1 MTNADNIRSMNDEK
15 LAETVVLCKRCGKAP
30 AIDPANKRM
39 VCPDC
44 LRDLRWQRDRIMKRI
59 KEEQRFKEG

>member
-1 MTNADNIRSMNDEK
+1 MPEDKKEQR
-15 LAETVVLCKRCGKAP
+15 LCKRCGKAP

-44 LRDLRWQRDRIMKRI
+44 LRDLLRQKNRIMERI
-59 KEEQRFKEG
+59 KEKQLINVLRRADDDTGRSD